1 MIFALETD
9 SVSISWLLS
18 VPATAAE
25 VGIDIWV
32 TDLFVPRLIS
42 SQVDEEDT
50 KGRKFD
56 LE

>member
-32 TDLFVPRLIS
+32 TDLFVPRLVS
-42 SQVDEEDT
+42 SQVDEENT